1 MQTTR
6 MMVFVG
12 SLVFSRA
19 AAWGSRGSFLAR
31 PGEADQLILAELEK
45 LLGVGH
51 RGATQPRMERLME
64 LLGPTFGALP
74 KNEHG
79 SVGTAAARYALNRL
93 FVQEHGWFVN
103 GLQASNGT
111 WSEDTPTNAVG
122 GRVDYRAGRLLEGP
136 LAADGFDLKELTLF
150 AAAVENAIHGE
161 TAFVVRDIYQMLGRS
176 VEDALLSLNETVSV
190 IDTYM
195 ASYVLGA
202 NPADMTQEELMTTI
216 EELHPT
222 WKETQQ
228 FLREVQR
235 DVLQEYEDSFS
246 FDQVATVAE
255 EAAARFGQWQTGEC
269 MAMKAQLMQMEDRP
283 GSGRVRLGDFYHG
296 ALHGG
301 KWQFSETTEYL
312 RQLGTLDETEASAPR
327 VIIPNYIN
335 SPSNCLASSSFYAV
349 CCIDECGDLL
359 QRLERNIGSSHAS
372 RDKIVTAMKSL
383 PPPSS
388 ATPGD
393 DWRLS
398 DGLVRRLEEVATFHG
413 GASIPLYGRLFAQW
427 LHHAYPRE
435 CPYPHLSGTTQARR
449 PDEYE
454 QHSDQESTATEEEMM
469 RHVEEA
475 RAHRAAESDDAIP
488 EDGLCSPMWTMQEEL
503 VVPQSHPRE
512 ERMKAS
518 SLRSAFRIVAI
529 FGAVGSL
536 LLALRTALRRAW
548 VARKASVEVASHL
561 RCHSV

>member
-1 MQTTR
+1 MG
-6 MMVFVG
+6 FIA

-19 AAWGSRGSFLAR
+19 AAWGSKGSFLAR
-31 PGEADQLILAELEK
+31 PGEADQLILVELEK
-45 LLGVGH
+45 LRGVGH

-64 LLGPTFGALP
+64 LLAPTFGALP
-74 KNEHG
+74 KNERG
-79 SVGTAAARYALNRL
+79 SVGTASARYALHRL

-103 GLQASNGT
+103 GLQAANGS
-111 WSEDTPTNAVG
+111 WSEDTPINEVG
-122 GRVDYRAGRLLEGP
+122 SQVDDRARRLLEGP

-150 AAAVENAIHGE
+150 AAAVENAIHSE
-161 TAFVVRDIYQMLGRS
+161 TAFIVRDVYQMLGKS
-176 VEDALLSLNETVSV
+176 IENSLLSLNETASV
-190 IDTYM
+190 IDAYM
-195 ASYVLGA
+195 ASYVLGT

-228 FLREVQR
+228 FLRDVQK
-235 DVLQEYEDSFS
+235 DVLQEQEGSFS
-246 FDQVATVAE
+246 FDRVATIAE
-255 EAAARFGQWQTGEC
+255 KAAARFGQWQSGEC

-312 RQLGTLDETEASAPR
+312 RQLGTLDETDASAPR

-359 QRLERNIGSSHAS
+359 QRLERIIGSSHAS
-372 RDKIVTAMKSL
+372 HNKIVAAMKSL

-388 ATPGD
+388 ATAGD
-393 DWRLS
+393 DWKLS

-435 CPYPHLSGTTQARR
+435 CPYPHLSGTTQPRR
-449 PDEYE
+449 PDDYE
-454 QHSDQESTATEEEMM
+454 QHTEKESTATEEEMM
-469 RHVEEA
+469 RHVEDA
-475 RAHRAAESDDAIP
+475 RVRRATDSDDINL

-503 VVPQSHPRE
+503 VVPQAYPRE

-518 SLRSAFRIVAI
+518 SLRSAFRVVAI

-536 LLALRTALRRAW
+536 LLALQTVLRPAW
-548 VARKASVEVASHL
+548 VARKASAEAATHL
-561 RCHSV
+561 RCHFV

>member
-1 MQTTR
+1 
-6 MMVFVG
+6 MMVFTTA
-12 SLVFSRA
+12 LVFTCA

-31 PGEADQLILAELEK
+31 PEEADQIILVELEK

-79 SVGTAAARYALNRL
+79 SLGTAAARYALNRL

-111 WSEDTPTNAVG
+111 WSEATPTEDVG
-122 GRVDYRAGRLLEGP
+122 GRVEDRARRLLEGP
-136 LAADGFDLKELTLF
+136 LAAEGFDLRELALF
-150 AAAVENAIHGE
+150 AAAIENAIHGE
-161 TAFVVRDIYQMLGRS
+161 TALVVRDIYQMLGKS
-176 VEDALLSLNETVSV
+176 TEDTLLSLKQTADV
-190 IDTYM
+190 IDAYM
-195 ASYVLGA
+195 ASYILGA
-202 NPADMTQEELMTTI
+202 NPADMTQEELVTTI

-222 WKETQQ
+222 WEETKQ

-235 DVLQEYEDSFS
+235 DVLQEHEGSFS
-246 FDQVATVAE
+246 FDRVAAVAE
-255 EAAARFGQWQTGEC
+255 EAAARFGQWQSREC
-269 MAMKAQLMQMEDRP
+269 MAMKAQLVQTEERP

-301 KWQFSETTEYL
+301 KWQFSETSEYL
-312 RQLGTLDETEASAPR
+312 RELGALDETDPSAPR

-335 SPSNCLASSSFYAV
+335 SPSNCLASSSFYSV
-349 CCIDECGDLL
+349 CCIDECGELL
-359 QRLERNIGSSHAS
+359 QRLERDIGSSHAFYDEILKAV
-372 RDKIVTAMKSL
+372 RSL

-388 ATPGD
+388 ATPGV
-393 DWRLS
+393 DWTVS
-398 DGLVRRLEEVATFHG
+398 DGLVRRLQEVANFHG

-435 CPYPHLSGTTQARR
+435 CPYPHISGTTRPRR
-449 PDEYE
+449 PEEYE
-454 QHSDQESTATEEEMM
+454 HHTDQESTATEEEMM
-469 RHVEEA
+469 RHVA
-475 RAHRAAESDDAIP
+475 AAHTQRPMDSEDV

-503 VVPQSHPRE
+503 VVPQAHPRK

-518 SLRSAFRIVAI
+518 NLRSALRIVASL
-529 FGAVGSL
+529 GVVGSL
-536 LLALRTALRRAW
+536 LLASLQIVLRPAW
-548 VARKASVEVASHL
+548 DARKATVEVASHL